1 VENLPESKQ
10 PWLFGIEVDPSLDIV
25 GAGADAALIGCYG
38 SSPLDLWRYSGRNF
52 ALA

>member
-10 PWLFGIEVDPSLDIV
+10 PWLLKAEVDRSLDIV
-25 GAGADAALIGCYG
+25 GAGADAALIGCSG
-38 SSPLDLWRYSGRNF
+38 SSPLDLWRCSGRNF